1 MFDIPIVFFFHTR
14 IDFIK
19 KSLVQIKLINPKKI
33 FLISDGGKNEAEK
46 RICDKN
52 IKFVLSQ
59 LDLKKIKIFKLF
71 SNSNLGTKSRVISG
85 LNYVF
90 NKVPNAVILED
101 DCLANKSFF
110 TFSKFI
116 LNNHSTNRDIYAV
129 TGQSF
134 QKFNNNDSYYYSKY
148 SHCWGWGT
156 WANRWEKFDKKM
168 SFWPK
173 WKKSKDWKTLFDN
186 ELEKKFWEYIYDKTY
201 FNQIKSWNYM
211 WQAYVWMHNGLIATP
226 YKNLVQNIGFGED
239 STNTKDKNSN
249 LIRKVYEIKNIK
261 INKNFVVNKS
271 NDKYVFFD
279 IYFSNKFFLKNFFI
293 YYLSYITLNL
303 NFFVERIVKYLSKK

>member
-1 MFDIPIVFFFHTR
+1 
-14 IDFIK
+14 
-19 KSLVQIKLINPKKI
+19 
-33 FLISDGGKNEAEK
+33 
-46 RICDKN
+46 
-52 IKFVLSQ
+52 
-59 LDLKKIKIFKLF
+59 
-71 SNSNLGTKSRVISG
+71 
-85 LNYVF
+85 
-90 NKVPNAVILED
+90 
-101 DCLANKSFF
+101 
-110 TFSKFI
+110 
-116 LNNHSTNRDIYAV
+116 
-129 TGQSF
+129 
-134 QKFNNNDSYYYSKY
+134 
-148 SHCWGWGT
+148 
-156 WANRWEKFDKKM
+156 
-168 SFWPK
+168 
-173 WKKSKDWKTLFDN
+173 
-186 ELEKKFWEYIYDKTY
+186 
-201 FNQIKSWNYM
+201 M